1 MTRRARRLLERPA
14 RRPILRIID
23 VHLLV
28 EDLGGLGDTE
38 LADNEPGVIGH
49 DSDFAVVPT
58 AKRANEVPVI
68 TWNASY
74 DEQQSIV

>member
-1 MTRRARRLLERPA
+1 
-14 RRPILRIID
+14 
-23 VHLLV
+23 
-28 EDLGGLGDTE
+28 
-38 LADNEPGVIGH
+38 
-49 DSDFAVVPT
+49 VPT